1 MEDRRDPSY
10 TLLGKR
16 PAPRPRDP
24 ADVVWTLRREGM
36 DWTGELVFRDETY
49 GWEARV
55 LRRGELVISQRL
67 FLREPAIGWAND
79 QKQEIERG
87 WKADE

>member
-1 MEDRRDPSY
+1 
-10 TLLGKR
+10 
-16 PAPRPRDP
+16 
-24 ADVVWTLRREGM
+24 
-36 DWTGELVFRDETY
+36 VFRDETY

-67 FLREPAIGWAND
+67 FLREPAIGWANE

-87 WKADE
+87 WKDDE